1 MKFFRE
7 RNWMKE
13 CTRVLWSVGL
23 WASLA
28 GAAQAQGLAKSLAP
42 HEGMLTGG
50 AVGLLLVFVGLIA
63 WEVIDQKRESRS
75 SLDIAKLAAA
85 AAKKKSS
92 TSAPPSGSLSGVGA
106 GGKSF
111 APPPPPPPPPPPS
124 SAPAPAAQSASAPPP
139 PPASGQQ
146 NPFAQSAPAAPP
158 SGIDNADSTVAFSP
172 PDAGSS
178 GGWADLLQR
187 VRAGEP
193 EAANFGETPAPST
206 EEGTAPPPGF
216 GESAP
221 AAFGES
227 APSAFGQSGPPA
239 FGDPSPST
247 SPGGTEPSGLISPP
261 PAESAASSEAWEALL
276 KRTTGGGEMDRPPT
290 KESDRIQL
298 GGNPQSFSVPDSG
311 SSGPP
316 PAPPSFSLNSQEEP
330 KAPAPSSFQ
339 LPGSAAT
346 EPPSGFKL
354 PGTDAPSA
362 PAAGSG
368 FKLPG
373 SGGPDSGAP
382 AASSS
387 PFSLP
392 GASAEPP
399 KPPAG
404 APSFKLPG
412 SEPSGAPSSGG
423 FQLPGQSEPNPF
435 AGGFGG
441 GIDDPSSTLPLSDMF
456 SNAGSSPPSFQ
467 MPSSG
472 GQAQQQGSSPF
483 EFPSG
488 DDPHGRTISLDF
500 SQGIG
505 QTPPPPNPKTEG

>member
-1 MKFFRE
+1 MKDFRK

-28 GAAQAQGLAKSLAP
+28 GTAHAQTGLAKTLAP

-63 WEVIDQKRESRS
+63 WEVFDQKRESRS

-92 TSAPPSGSLSGVGA
+92 ASAPPSGSLSAVGA

-111 APPPPPPPPPPPS
+111 APPPPPPPPPPPAS
-124 SAPAPAAQSASAPPP
+124 NPAPAASSAAAPPP
-139 PPASGQQ
+139 PPPTAGAGQ
-146 NPFAQSAPAAPP
+146 NPFSQQSTPAASP
-158 SGIDNADSTVAFSP
+158 SGMDNADSTVAFSP

-206 EEGTAPPPGF
+206 EGDNAAAPPPPLSF
-216 GESAP
+216 GDSAP
-221 AAFGES
+221 
-227 APSAFGQSGPPA
+227 PPPPA
-239 FGDPSPST
+239 AAS
-247 SPGGTEPSGLISPP
+247 GGTEPSGLISPP

-276 KRTTGGGEMDRPPT
+276 KRTTGGGDMDRPPT

-298 GGNPQSFSVPDSG
+298 GGNPQAFSVPDSD

-316 PAPPSFSLNSQEEP
+316 QAPPSFSLSSSEEQP
-330 KAPAPSSFQ
+330 KAPGPSGFQ
-339 LPGSAAT
+339 LPGSGGV
-346 EPPSGFKL
+346 EPPSSGFKL
-354 PGTDAPSA
+354 PDSSPSA
-362 PAAGSG
+362 PAASSG
-368 FKLPG
+368 FQLPG
-373 SGGPDSGAP
+373 SGGASDSAP
-382 AASSS
+382 SSS

-404 APSFKLPG
+404 GPPSFKLPG
-412 SEPSGAPSSGG
+412 SEPSGAPSPGG

-456 SNAGSSPPSFQ
+456 SNSGGSPPSFQ

-500 SQGIG
+500 SQGVG